1 MSEIE
6 RQELQVDIACVGFGP
21 ATGGFLT
28 TLTRAMMNEDGTP
41 ALESRVMPGM
51 PLQVMC
57 YERADDISFGVSG
70 VVSRARAIKESFPE
84 LDIKQIPMGHEV
96 TEEQVLYLL
105 DPTGASRRSSGIR
118 MMDSMMKV
126 GRGITKLQ
134 DDAGQLPYIPEFM
147 AKEDGVMFSLGQFNQ
162 WVGSELMGGGL
173 VQIWPGMPV
182 EKPII
187 EKDAVVGI
195 QLVDQGVNSKGE
207 PDAGFMPGMNVK
219 AGLTVV
225 GDGPVGAVGLRLNE
239 HFGMPEGHSQNDW
252 AVGMKA
258 VIELPESCTLKPGT
272 VLHTLGY
279 PEPEIFGFLYVYP
292 DRTASVGIF
301 VPSWFDSPVRT
312 SYRYLQHWMK
322 HPALWKHLKGGT
334 MRSWGAKSLQE
345 AGRRGEPVL
354 AGDGFARIGE
364 GSGSTNVLTNSGVD
378 EAWYTGVLLAN
389 AVIELAKE
397 GKDFSKENLDATY
410 VRMRRNSWLQKE
422 LDIAE
427 KARDGFHRGVLTGL
441 MGVGLTGMTKGRINM
456 PGDERTPQ
464 QRIPSLEEYY
474 GKLVSKDEL
483 ENIRMDAEAGSKCMH
498 DALMDRAGWPK
509 IEYDGQLLMSQ
520 QDALLIGGKVQ
531 ANPGFADHIH
541 IVHTELCG
549 SCESKLCVEVCSGQ
563 ALTRGEDEVPEF
575 DREKCVHCGAC
586 IWNCT
591 MTDPDHPERSN
602 IEFRAGS
609 GGLHSGEN

>member
-6 RQELQVDIACVGFGP
+6 RQEMQVDIACVGFGP

-28 TLTRAMMNEDGTP
+28 TLTRALMNEDGTP

-70 VVSRARAIKESFPE
+70 VVSRARAIKESFPD

-96 TEEQVLYLL
+96 TEEDVLYLL
-105 DPTGASRRSSGIR
+105 DPNGASRRSSGIR

-126 GRGITKLQ
+126 GKGITKLK
-134 DDAGQLPYIPEFM
+134 DDAGKLPYIPEFM
-147 AKEDGVMFSLGQFNQ
+147 CKEDGVMFSLGQFNQ
-162 WVGSELMGGGL
+162 WVGSQLMASGM

-187 EKDAVVGI
+187 ENDKVVGI
-195 QLVDQGVNSKGE
+195 QLVDQGVNSLGE

-239 HFGMPEGHSQNDW
+239 HFGMPKDHSQNDW

-258 VIELPESCTLKPGT
+258 VVELPEGCSLKPGT

-292 DRTASVGIF
+292 DNTASVGIF

-312 SYRYLQHWMK
+312 SYRYLQHWMQ

-345 AGRRGEPVL
+345 AGKRGEPIL

-389 AVIELAKE
+389 AVIELARE
-397 GKDFSKENLDATY
+397 GKEFSRENLDATY
-410 VRMRRNSWLQKE
+410 VKQRRNSWLQKE

-427 KARDGFHRGVLTGL
+427 KARDGFHRGVMTGL
-441 MGVGLTGMTKGRINM
+441 MGVGMTGLTKGRMNM
-456 PGDERTPQ
+456 RGDERTPQ

-474 GKLVSKDEL
+474 GNIVSKDDLAE
-483 ENIRMDAEAGSKCMH
+483 IKADAEAGSKCMH

-520 QDALLIGGKVQ
+520 QDALLVGGKVQ
-531 ANPGFADHIH
+531 ANGGYADHIH
-541 IVHTELCG
+541 IIHTELCG
-549 SCESKLCVEVCSGQ
+549 DCESKLCVEVCSGQ
-563 ALTRGEDEVPEF
+563 ALTRGEGATPEF

-609 GGLHSGEN
+609 GGLHSVEN